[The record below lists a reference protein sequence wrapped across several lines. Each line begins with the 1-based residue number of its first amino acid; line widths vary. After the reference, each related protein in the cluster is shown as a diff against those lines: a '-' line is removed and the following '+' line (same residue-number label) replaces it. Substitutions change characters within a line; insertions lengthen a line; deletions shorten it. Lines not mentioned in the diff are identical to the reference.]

1 MASWTAIV
9 LTGGGSTRL
18 GRDKA
23 TAPLDGRRMIDH
35 VIDQIPSDV
44 DVVVVGPDPEVQRPV
59 RVTREQPPGGGPV
72 AAIGAGLELVHTDVV
87 VVLAADMPWAVPPV
101 IGLAAEMGPEDVR
114 VPLAGGHL
122 QGLAAVYRVSALRQA
137 DLVAGSS
144 MRHLLDRLNLHVVAM
159 PEALFADID
168 TPTDLAAAQRRLAIM
183 DPDEERVDMQKW
195 LDAVKKEL
203 GVEAEIDVDLIL
215 DVAKDAAHNVQR
227 PAAPVTTYLLGL
239 AVGAGADPAEAA
251 AKIAILAQEWDSAG
265 E

>member
-1 MASWTAIV
+1 M

-23 TAPLDGRRMIDH
+23 TAPLGGRRLIDRML
-35 VIDQIPSDV
+35 DQIPSDV
-44 DVVVVGPDPEVQRPV
+44 EVVVVGPDPEVERPV

-203 GVEAEIDVDLIL
+203 GVNADLDLDLIL

>member
-1 MASWTAIV
+1 M
-9 LTGGGSTRL
+9 
-18 GRDKA
+18 
-23 TAPLDGRRMIDH
+23 
-35 VIDQIPSDV
+35 
-44 DVVVVGPDPEVQRPV
+44 
-59 RVTREQPPGGGPV
+59 

-203 GVEAEIDVDLIL
+203 GVNADLDLDLIL

>member
-1 MASWTAIV
+1 M
-9 LTGGGSTRL
+9 
-18 GRDKA
+18 
-23 TAPLDGRRMIDH
+23 
-35 VIDQIPSDV
+35 
-44 DVVVVGPDPEVQRPV
+44 
-59 RVTREQPPGGGPV
+59 

>member
-1 MASWTAIV
+1 M

-23 TAPLDGRRMIDH
+23 TAAVGGRRMIDR
-35 VIDQIPSDV
+35 ILDQIPSDV
-44 DVVVVGPDPEVQRPV
+44 EVVVVGADPEVQRPV

-72 AAIGAGLELVHTDVV
+72 AAIAAGLQLVHTDVV
-87 VVLAADMPWAVPPV
+87 AVLATDMPWAVPSV
-101 IGLAAEMGPEDVR
+101 IGLAAQMGPEDAR
-114 VPLAGGHL
+114 VPFAGGHL
-122 QGLAAVYRVSALRQA
+122 QGLAAVYRVSALRRA

-144 MRHLLDRLNLHVVAM
+144 MRQLLDRLQVHVVAM
-159 PEALFADID
+159 PEAVFSDID
-168 TPTDLAAAQRRLAIM
+168 TPADLAAAQRRLAIM

-203 GVEAEIDVDLIL
+203 GVSADVDVDLIL
-215 DVAKDAAHNVQR
+215 DVAKDAAHTVQR

-251 AKIAILAQEWDSAG
+251 AKIATLAQEWDRQG

>member
-1 MASWTAIV
+1 M
-9 LTGGGSTRL
+9 
-18 GRDKA
+18 
-23 TAPLDGRRMIDH
+23 
-35 VIDQIPSDV
+35 
-44 DVVVVGPDPEVQRPV
+44 
-59 RVTREQPPGGGPV
+59 

-251 AKIAILAQEWDSAG
+251 AKIANLAQEWDSAG

>member
-1 MASWTAIV
+1 
-9 LTGGGSTRL
+9 
-18 GRDKA
+18 
-23 TAPLDGRRMIDH
+23 
-35 VIDQIPSDV
+35 
-44 DVVVVGPDPEVQRPV
+44 
-59 RVTREQPPGGGPV
+59 
-72 AAIGAGLELVHTDVV
+72 
-87 VVLAADMPWAVPPV
+87 
-101 IGLAAEMGPEDVR
+101 
-114 VPLAGGHL
+114 
-122 QGLAAVYRVSALRQA
+122 
-137 DLVAGSS
+137 

-251 AKIAILAQEWDSAG
+251 AKIAILAREWDSAG

>member
-1 MASWTAIV
+1 M

-35 VIDQIPSDV
+35 VLDQIPSDV

-87 VVLAADMPWAVPPV
+87 VVLAAAMPWAVPPV